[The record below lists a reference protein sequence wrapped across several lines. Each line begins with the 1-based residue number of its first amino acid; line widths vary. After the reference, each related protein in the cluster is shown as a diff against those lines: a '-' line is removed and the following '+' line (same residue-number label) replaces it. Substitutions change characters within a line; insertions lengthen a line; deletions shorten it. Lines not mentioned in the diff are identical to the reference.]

1 MAFVRKGIWL
11 IHLSKLITLIRKNLK
26 KGKGLFVV
34 NDKHTMDS
42 VELQR
47 YLEHCHNNY

>member
-1 MAFVRKGIWL
+1 ME
-11 IHLSKLITLIRKNLK
+11 NLK